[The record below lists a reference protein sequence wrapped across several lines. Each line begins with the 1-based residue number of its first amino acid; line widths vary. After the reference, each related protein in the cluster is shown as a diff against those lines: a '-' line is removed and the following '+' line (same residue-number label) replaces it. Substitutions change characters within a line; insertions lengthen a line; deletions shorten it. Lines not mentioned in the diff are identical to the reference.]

1 MLNKLEQRI
10 ADLEAGF
17 QVYWS
22 VVAGH
27 GLYSRPR
34 RVVGRQHVALPRT
47 HEVKAWYGPRVHA
60 LREAWSR
67 REDWRQ
73 AMTREEAIFWYGFY
87 GIEWRKTDDVD
98 RALDEADI
106 KLAGA
111 PEERASAIMQAL
123 YTELEM

>member
-1 MLNKLEQRI
+1 
-10 ADLEAGF
+10 
-17 QVYWS
+17 
-22 VVAGH
+22 
-27 GLYSRPR
+27 
-34 RVVGRQHVALPRT
+34 
-47 HEVKAWYGPRVHA
+47 
-60 LREAWSR
+60 
-67 REDWRQ
+67 
-73 AMTREEAIFWYGFY
+73 MTREEAIFWYGFY

>member
-1 MLNKLEQRI
+1 MAGNVTSVTSAEETV
-10 ADLEAGF
+10 ADAQQTGAAHSRPRSRPF

-67 REDWRQ
+67 RE
-73 AMTREEAIFWYGFY
+73 
-87 GIEWRKTDDVD
+87 VD